1 MITPVELQSK
11 NFKSGIGYDKK
22 DVDNF
27 VSELQKNYETMYKE
41 NMELNDKI
49 NTLNEGINYYKSIEK
64 TLQKALLLAE
74 QAAEDTKEA
83 ARKQAK
89 AIEEE
94 ASGKASLIISESYK
108 EVLHLKQQT
117 IKLVQQ
123 YEAYKAQFKHLAA
136 AQAEML
142 ESEAFS
148 LHIDD
153 MDSLQEVTK
162 VELPK
167 TEVPKTEFQYNTA
180 SDKKEEGTID
190 KSVPAE
196 EEAGFEFYHLTEE

>member
-94 ASGKASLIISESYK
+94 ASGKASLLISESYK
-108 EVLHLKQQT
+108 EVLQLKQQT

-123 YEAYKAQFKHLAA
+123 YEAYKTQFKHLAA

-148 LHIDD
+148 LHIED
-153 MDSLQEVTK
+153 MDSLKEVTK

-180 SDKKEEGTID
+180 SDRKEEGTLE

>member
-123 YEAYKAQFKHLAA
+123 YEVYKAQFKHLAA

-148 LHIDD
+148 LHIED

-180 SDKKEEGTID
+180 SDRKEESTLD

>member
-11 NFKSGIGYDKK
+11 SFKSGIGYDKK

-180 SDKKEEGTID
+180 SDRKEEGTID

>member
-11 NFKSGIGYDKK
+11 SFKSGIGYDKK

>member
-94 ASGKASLIISESYK
+94 ASGKASLLISESYK

-148 LHIDD
+148 LHIED
-153 MDSLQEVTK
+153 MDSLKEVTK

-167 TEVPKTEFQYNTA
+167 TEIPKTEFQYNTA
-180 SDKKEEGTID
+180 SDMKEEGTLE